1 MERETMQKRMAQG
14 PAGVALTTNKQRRTA
29 LVCPGAMQNRG
40 GRFPVERRFA
50 IMAAPSKK
58 PGTVAGRVGIAN
70 REFQLTECTDS
81 DPPVKRS

>member
-40 GRFPVERRFA
+40 GKLAVEGRFA
-50 IMAAPSKK
+50 IIAAQQKTRHGCP
-58 PGTVAGRVGIAN
+58 AG
-70 REFQLTECTDS
+70 
-81 DPPVKRS
+81 